1 MFNYTGS
8 GVRDLVLGIAGNLFI
23 VVLALG
29 AVTFWAKTEW
39 GRFITLVLGA
49 LLVAGFVYMPDQ
61 SIAFFKAVIG
71 KFFSS

>member
-1 MFNYTGS
+1 MFSYTGN
-8 GVRDLVLGIAGNLFI
+8 GVRDLILGIAGNAFI

-29 AVTFWAKTEW
+29 AVAFWAKTEW
-39 GRFITLVLGA
+39 GRFITLLLGA
-49 LLVAGFVYMPDQ
+49 CLVAGFVYMPDQ